1 MFIQNNISSLER
13 ALSCDSKL
21 LKALQNNKTP
31 LSADE
36 IDWDMIGNNFVSIMY
51 LQNTCFNFPC
61 RAI

>member
-13 ALSCDSKL
+13 ALNFDSKL
-21 LKALQNNKTP
+21 LKTLQNNKTP

-36 IDWDMIGNNFVSIMY
+36 IVWDMIGNSFVSIMY
-51 LQNTCFNFPC
+51 LQNTSFNFLF